1 MRQFLYGRNLLAH
14 QHGDDGDAI
23 ANGKIEMMSNDPELE
38 TVPR

>member
-14 QHGDDGDAI
+14 QHGDDGDA
-23 ANGKIEMMSNDPELE
+23 NGKIEMMSNDPELE